1 MLLLSLICSY
11 DAMKIMIL
19 VLVLTIRCILNRN
32 SDWVKYAELAQ
43 ERSETKKMTFFVV
56 DDKIDETGQ
65 TEGKKIGDHVG
76 P

>member
-65 TEGKKIGDHVG
+65 TEG
-76 P
+76 

>member
-1 MLLLSLICSY
+1 
-11 DAMKIMIL
+11 MIL

-65 TEGKKIGDHVG
+65 TEGNNNGDHVG

>member
-1 MLLLSLICSY
+1 VLLLSLICSY

-65 TEGKKIGDHVG
+65 TEG
-76 P
+76 